1 MAQFD
6 VYPNPSRTSKAYY
19 PYLVDVQSPLLREL
33 ATRIVIPLGKRSAFG
48 SQAMQ
53 GLTPEITFADQEL
66 LLLTPQISSVSPF
79 RTIPGSYVHRGAALC
94 IRSSR
99 VAALSVLN
107 RSSSGLLDNSEMP
120 KEPKIPCLLE

>member
-48 SQAMQ
+48 GQAMQ
-53 GLTPEITFADQEL
+53 GLTPEITFAEQEL
-66 LLLTPQISSVSPF
+66 LLLTPQISSV
-79 RTIPGSYVHRGAALC
+79 PGKHLKNPVGSLAHVRDPIVKALDLA
-94 IRSSR
+94 IT
-99 VAALSVLN
+99 
-107 RSSSGLLDNSEMP
+107 G
-120 KEPKIPCLLE
+120 I